1 MLIVGY
7 FEVRIYDTIA
17 LGFGVYKLNLLS
29 ILDSTNNIREISW
42 SWFMPDIKL
51 AKGEEL
57 EGFNYLGF
65 GGLLLIFLSSFL
77 FFVSNKARVFIKNNF
92 DLKIILIITLITLYL
107 FQTIFLLDLTIL
119 FKFHLIKYFM
129 DFLVL

>member
-65 GGLLLIFLSSFL
+65 GGLLLIFFLLFL
-77 FFVSNKARVFIKNNF
+77 FFLSNKARVFIKNN
-92 DLKIILIITLITLYL
+92 
-107 FQTIFLLDLTIL
+107 
-119 FKFHLIKYFM
+119 
-129 DFLVL
+129 